1 MRTDYFNGCA
11 SLDEVKARYKQH
23 AMQHHPDRGGDK
35 RTMQEINAQY
45 EAIKKNPAYKFWKQ
59 KEETRQDYKEFPE
72 IINKIIGFTN
82 ITIELCGNWLWLSG
96 ATFRYK
102 KELKEH
108 GFFYAGEKK
117 LWYWR
122 PHDYKSANRK
132 PREMTYIRNKY
143 GSDIFQRSPKK
154 VLSEKETK

>member
-1 MRTDYFNGCA
+1 MSTNYFAGCT
-11 SLDEVKARYKQH
+11 SLDEVKAKYKQL

-45 EAIKKNPAYKFWKQ
+45 EAIRKDPAYRFWKQ
-59 KEETRQDYKEFPE
+59 KEEAKQDFTEFPD
-72 IINKIIGFTN
+72 IINKVIGFADV
-82 ITIELCGNWLWLSG
+82 TIELCGNWIWLSG

-102 KELKEH
+102 KQLKEA
-108 GFFYAGEKK
+108 GFFFAGEKK

-143 GSDIFQRSPKK
+143 GSDIYQRPAKK
-154 VLSEKETK
+154 ALSDKESE